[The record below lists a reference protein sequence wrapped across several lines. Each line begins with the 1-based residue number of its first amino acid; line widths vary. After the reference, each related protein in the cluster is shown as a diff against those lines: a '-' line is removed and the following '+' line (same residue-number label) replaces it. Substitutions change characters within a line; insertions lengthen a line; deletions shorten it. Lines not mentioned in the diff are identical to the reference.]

1 MTPKTITIIALRLL
15 AVYLFFD
22 LIPSIQRLIFTLR
35 DSEFASWEATRFNV
49 VLDVLYIMAIII
61 LFKYSEWIANKVI
74 NTIPE
79 ESVQSNWNPTN
90 ILSILIAGSAV
101 LTILSAIP
109 RFISHLYGLLTV
121 YQNKLIYLP
130 EKKMFNDSLI
140 GVIGTVLQGVVA
152 GIVFLNAER
161 IALFW
166 EQTTN
171 KNKSV
176 D

>member
-1 MTPKTITIIALRLL
+1 MTPKTITIIALRLI

-22 LIPSIQRLIFTLR
+22 LIPSVQRAIFSLR
-35 DSEFASWEATRFNV
+35 DTEFGSWEAAKFNL
-49 VLDVLYIMAIII
+49 VLIVLYIMAIII

-74 NTIPE
+74 NTVPE
-79 ESVQSNWNPTN
+79 ETAQSNWTPIN

-109 RFISHLYGLLTV
+109 RFISQLYGLLTV
-121 YQNKLIYLP
+121 YHNKLTYLP
-130 EKKMFNDSLI
+130 QKEMFNDSLI
-140 GVIGTVLQGVVA
+140 GIIGTVLQVVVA
-152 GIVFLNAER
+152 GIVFINAER

-166 EQTTN
+166 EQTIN
-171 KNKSV
+171 KTKSV